1 MPFSALHLWYVA
13 FILTNGQGAV
23 LGFHDLACCVLC
35 GEFWMRPLGWVIWWA
50 FRRIPRSLFIS
61 LTTHTDPSAC
71 TRPDKAAVQ
80 RCRAVEG
87 RVWRLRRKKGKGW
100 LLILEACRQV
110 HTDAHIVDCPKGLN
124 GITEHAHS
132 TLSPE
137 AESEEELEPLDEDER
152 GKWKGGLKTQQSKN

>member
-1 MPFSALHLWYVA
+1 MHEAWQSSGTEMQELL
-13 FILTNGQGAV
+13 
-23 LGFHDLACCVLC
+23 
-35 GEFWMRPLGWVIWWA
+35 
-50 FRRIPRSLFIS
+50 
-61 LTTHTDPSAC
+61 
-71 TRPDKAAVQ
+71 K
-80 RCRAVEG
+80 VESEG
-87 RVWRLRRKKGKGW
+87 LRRKKGKGW

-152 GKWKGGLKTQQSKN
+152 GKWKGWLKTQQSKN